1 MVKSRLYPD
10 KITYKEDSILD
21 EEDVGYASASYEFII
36 HGEPVIIALGKEK
49 YTYSRYDV
57 VYYPIYLIVNEEPV
71 AKIGVFE
78 VDSHQVINILDEDG
92 DLDLSKGHILLYVK
106 DRQLHRIIEKNQQL
120 TGIVQ
125 PTDIPLPVDEVEEN
139 ELSQDKNNEI
149 TDEED
154 EDIGVTRIRIP
165 AEKRSASLET
175 AEKTID
181 TGIFILTDDH
191 KLPPDLP
198 EETEADAN
206 KEKQKYRES
215 ARNPWIQKFTHNNNF
230 NIIDNEGG
238 GDCFFAVIRD
248 AFEQIGQQTT
258 VSKLRALLSK
268 DVTQELFEET
278 RGMYLGFLSA
288 YQSQEKEMKDLK
300 KVSLEL
306 KKRIERTT
314 DKATHKLLLDEAKTI
329 LERFNEIKHQKELTK
344 EMMNE
349 YAYMEDITT
358 LEKYRELILTS
369 KFWADAWAISTLE
382 RLLNIKV
389 IILSEE
395 AFKEGDVDSV
405 LRCGQLVDAVLES
418 RGQFVP
424 DYYIMT
430 SYTGQH
436 YKLVTYKNKH
446 ILKFHEIPY
455 DVKAMVVNKCMERT
469 AGPYYII
476 RDFQNFND
484 KLGIPR
490 PNKDDD
496 ATLAGEGDDEYLHR
510 DLYEKDIEFV
520 FHANSNSKPKA
531 GQGSGEH
538 IPSKRIMEYNRLNT
552 IKDWRKML
560 DDSWAAQFTVES
572 SRWNTVEHYF
582 LGSQFKKGFPDFYQ
596 QFSLDSGSDISKDL
610 ELARAAGGKSG
621 KLKDRVLREKRIT
634 IDPDFYEVGMNSR
647 SKLERK
653 TALEAKFSQNLDLKT
668 ALLETKQAKLVH
680 FLRGKEP
687 ETDELLMTVRKELS

>member
-1 MVKSRLYPD
+1 MVKSKLYPD
-10 KITYKEDSILD
+10 KITYKEESVLD
-21 EEDVGYASASYEFII
+21 EEDVGYASASYELLI
-36 HGEPVIIALGKEK
+36 HGEPLIIALGKEK

-78 VDSHQVINILDEDG
+78 VDSHQVINILDEEG
-92 DLDLSKGHILLYVK
+92 DLDLSKGHILLYIK
-106 DRQLHRIIEKNQQL
+106 EHQLRRILESAQTIP
-120 TGIVQ
+120 GVV
-125 PTDIPLPVDEVEEN
+125 PPLPEDDEPK
-139 ELSQDKNNEI
+139 KNDSSPI
-149 TDEED
+149 TDEKAGIEED
-154 EDIGVTRIRIP
+154 EELGVTRIRIP
-165 AEKRSASLET
+165 AEKRSASVET

-181 TGIFILTDDH
+181 SGIFIQTEDH

-198 EETEADAN
+198 EESEADAN

-215 ARNPWIQKFTHNNNF
+215 AKNAWVQKFTHNNNYKL
-230 NIIDNEGG
+230 IDNEGG

-258 VSKLRALLSK
+258 VAKLRAILAK
-268 DVTQELFEET
+268 EATQELFDET
-278 RGMYLGFLSA
+278 RGMYLGFLA
-288 YQSQEKEMKDLK
+288 TFQSQEKEMKEIK
-300 KVSLEL
+300 KVSTEL
-306 KKRIERTT
+306 KKRIERTA

-329 LERFNEIKHQKELTK
+329 LERFNEIKREKELTK
-344 EMMNE
+344 EMMKE
-349 YAYMEDITT
+349 YEYMADVTD
-358 LEKYRELILTS
+358 LEKYRELMLTS

-382 RLLNIKV
+382 RLLNIKL

-395 AFKEGDVDSV
+395 AYKEGDVDSV
-405 LRCGQLVDAVLES
+405 LRCGQLVDSVLES
-418 RGQFVP
+418 RGHFVP

-436 YKLVTYKNKH
+436 YKLVTYKNKD
-446 ILKFHEIPY
+446 IFKFHEVPY
-455 DVKAMVVNKCMERT
+455 DVKALVVNKCMERN

-476 RDFQNFND
+476 RDFQNFNN
-484 KLGIPR
+484 KLGISQ
-490 PNKDDD
+490 PNKEDDM
-496 ATLAGEGDDEYLHR
+496 TLAGEADDEYLHR
-510 DLYEKDIEFV
+510 DLYDKDVVFV
-520 FHANSNSKPKA
+520 FHASSNSKPKA

-538 IPSKRIMEYNRLNT
+538 IPSNRMMEYNRLNT

-560 DDSWAAQFTVES
+560 DDSWAAQFIVES

-634 IDPDFYEVGMNSR
+634 IDPDFYEVGVNSR

-668 ALLETKQAKLVH
+668 ALLETKEAKLVH
-680 FLRGKEP
+680 FMRGKEP
-687 ETDELLMTVRKELS
+687 ETDDLLMTVRKELS